1 MSSKEEVVSSVA
13 GRAAQALAVPSDTG
27 LLVWQAEVG
36 TIIDLDSGSQ
46 KAVTEVISG
55 DNARPGAIDNAY
67 VDLGRDPGDGVQY
80 DVSVE
85 EAGSYQL
92 TLRYANGSN
101 SDRPLAL
108 QVDGGVTTSVSFP
121 GSGSWSSW
129 QEVTVDLELEP
140 GTHQLLLSIPTAE
153 QGGVDQGPNLDQL
166 TLVKVEDEPE
176 PEPEPETG
184 IMSFEAETFTID
196 DQESDPSR
204 PADTAARLES
214 DGVDSLRPGY
224 SGEGY
229 LDLGNDV
236 GDAGIFEVTVENGG
250 SFRLDARYANGGSTD
265 RPMTLYIDGVEVGEF
280 QFAST
285 GAGDEGWE
293 RWREESLEL
302 ELEAGTH
309 TVRLENIGRGGPN
322 LDVVKLSPMIV
333 EAGDRETFRIN
344 FQPQGADV
352 PEGHV
357 ADTGQ
362 AFGMQS
368 LIVDGKTYR
377 YGWVTEES
385 IADGTENGT
394 NPLSLANQGGF
405 TLVDRS
411 ERFVGLDPRQA
422 TFAQMTSERD
432 GFVDAGWEIELEP
445 GFYEVTLSV
454 GDVSGNFDAYYSVNA
469 EGSAFNDAFAPGRPS
484 DFPLDA
490 NATNDTEGLR
500 SDLVTRVVE
509 VTDGRLTLD
518 ALGIDSKNVKL
529 QYVEIRPLP
538 DLTPGDEQPASEDYA
553 QFVDARAIAGVG
565 SNTVEVDLDSEDGSL
580 PTGVDPTSDIF
591 VGVQVVEGRGGTLL
605 ESLSDGSVRLF
616 ETVTGIE
623 VAFDINTTGGFDS
636 LTLSPK
642 QTLKPFTSYS
652 LVIDGFQDRGDNSD
666 SNSPTREFLKYTNT
680 FVTGAEPD
688 ILPSDVAFE
697 GTVELDGAVDGA
709 FGFTS
714 LEVSATGDA
723 LYVVSMGG
731 QIVRYALDPED
742 GSLGDGDVLALA
754 LDPFMQ
760 PDTDAFN
767 NRRGI
772 IGIAVDPTDP
782 QVLWVTDNYP
792 IPLSGRDTST
802 PDFSGRLLKITLDE
816 GGSFS
821 GSAEVYLTGLPRS
834 VADHVTNS
842 IEFRENPAFDAETSP
857 DEPSHLLY
865 LTQGSN
871 TAMGDDD
878 SAWGN
883 RPERLLAGAV
893 LEVDPSRTPPEG
905 GFDVTTEPLPD
916 DQTRFVDDDN
926 DLKNDP
932 IPMGDGRFLVFGEN
946 GVASVQ
952 DADGVV
958 LETFYD
964 PYADDAVVKVFA
976 TGIRNAYDLVWHS
989 NGYLYT
995 PTNGSAAGGA
1005 VPDDPSTLIDES
1017 VTNVAKQDDY
1027 LFKVEQGG
1035 YYGHPNPLHD
1045 EFILNGGN
1053 PTRLEDINEV
1063 TSYDPGIQ
1071 PDPNY
1076 RLDDAYS
1083 LGENR
1088 SANGVTEYVSDT
1100 FGDAF
1105 KGSLLFTE
1113 YSGGDDV
1120 RWITVNAEGKVI
1132 GDDVLRDA
1140 EGRVI
1145 TYTDPLD
1152 IIENPATGRLY
1163 LVTLNRLTG
1172 ESQLVRLDPV
1182 EPTSTG
1188 GGTDMTRVLA
1198 TIQAEDNTPDDGTS
1212 ATISEGGGAEIIIRE
1227 GIASEVPGLQ
1237 PGSFGNDGNLDDNDG
1252 VGGGYADFGRNAEDA
1267 ITFGFTVEAGD
1278 GGDTVLRVRYA
1289 NGGFSDRP
1297 LEVFVNGQSVGVA
1310 DFPPAPDSLEGSD
1323 RWRFWMTQDIEVN
1336 LNPGEVEVRLQSVS
1350 QAGPNVDQLEV
1361 IHEPSPGFDIYEA
1374 EGALLNGARVVE
1386 VADDRNVSENAY
1398 VDYKGSEDQTITWSI
1413 RVDEAGSYEIG
1424 FRYHLS
1430 QTKSDRPL
1438 TFGINGVAQPNLRFE
1453 GLSENNSDWVYQN
1466 VVVSLKAGINTLVLT
1481 APEAVGPNIDLLWVP
1496 DQSLEAIRASILG
1509 PADATEGTRIELEEG
1524 ISALSVDPRSA
1535 DFFFEVDSKGL
1546 YRLDLAANAGVL
1558 RGDDLALSL
1567 NGESLTLMTFPGA
1580 GTSGEESYYVELEP
1594 GTEYRL
1600 HIVSDDLGSQRIDYL
1615 DVTPVSVV
1623 ADAEVRLES
1632 GDVNYFS
1639 DRLLFNYLEE
1649 NDFGG
1654 PDRDFKEGAKAV
1666 ISNDGSDPLTILDV
1680 SLDGPFVLADAAAL
1694 EGLTLAPGES
1704 LEIDVLF
1711 DRANYRPP
1719 ATNADDGSF
1728 FGSLRLVTNDAD
1740 SPVQEL
1746 TLAGF
1751 WQAQDEG
1758 GWEPTVDEVWN
1769 VAGFGNRIGGLP
1781 TEGGGKGSAFD
1792 DFGFYRAVSE
1802 EEVLSRYWTLADG
1815 VDEAKVTQIVALHGA
1830 GVSAFGLHAFK
1841 NTSQDI
1847 KLIRHAEDQNQS
1859 FLPITL
1865 EGNQPEGTF
1874 TRDDIPNN
1882 WGGNDLFGIEVAT
1895 LSSDPSLNPS
1905 GAGTPPADA
1914 PDLERGYLVR
1924 LFEALDGEG
1933 NVIPDTYL
1941 VIQDYP
1947 GANHDYN
1954 DNMFVIEGIK
1964 PMYDGNGVP
1973 PEETDQVVPS
1983 SRFTVAA
1990 EQGESA
1996 QEVPDVVVPLDLQGL
2011 PQQQPDEL
2019 F

>member
-1 MSSKEEVVSSVA
+1 
-13 GRAAQALAVPSDTG
+13 
-27 LLVWQAEVG
+27 
-36 TIIDLDSGSQ
+36 
-46 KAVTEVISG
+46 
-55 DNARPGAIDNAY
+55 
-67 VDLGRDPGDGVQY
+67 
-80 DVSVE
+80 
-85 EAGSYQL
+85 
-92 TLRYANGSN
+92 
-101 SDRPLAL
+101 
-108 QVDGGVTTSVSFP
+108 
-121 GSGSWSSW
+121 
-129 QEVTVDLELEP
+129 
-140 GTHQLLLSIPTAE
+140 
-153 QGGVDQGPNLDQL
+153 
-166 TLVKVEDEPE
+166 
-176 PEPEPETG
+176 
-184 IMSFEAETFTID
+184 
-196 DQESDPSR
+196 
-204 PADTAARLES
+204 
-214 DGVDSLRPGY
+214 
-224 SGEGY
+224 
-229 LDLGNDV
+229 
-236 GDAGIFEVTVENGG
+236 
-250 SFRLDARYANGGSTD
+250 
-265 RPMTLYIDGVEVGEF
+265 
-280 QFAST
+280 
-285 GAGDEGWE
+285 
-293 RWREESLEL
+293 
-302 ELEAGTH
+302 
-309 TVRLENIGRGGPN
+309 
-322 LDVVKLSPMIV
+322 
-333 EAGDRETFRIN
+333 
-344 FQPQGADV
+344 
-352 PEGHV
+352 
-357 ADTGQ
+357 
-362 AFGMQS
+362 
-368 LIVDGKTYR
+368 
-377 YGWVTEES
+377 
-385 IADGTENGT
+385 
-394 NPLSLANQGGF
+394 
-405 TLVDRS
+405 VDRS

-454 GDVSGNFDAYYSVNA
+454 GDASGNFDAFYGVNA
-469 EGSAFNDAFAPGRPS
+469 EGVAFTDAFTPGRPD
-484 DFPLDA
+484 DFSIDA
-490 NATNDTEGLR
+490 TPTNDTEGLR

-518 ALGIDSKNVKL
+518 ALDVDSKNVKL
-529 QYVEIRPLP
+529 QYLEIRPLP
-538 DLTPGDEQPASEDYA
+538 DLTPEDDQPASLDYA
-553 QFVDARAIAGVG
+553 HFTDARAIAGVAT
-565 SNTVEVDLDSEDGSL
+565 NTVVVDLDREDGSL

-591 VGVQVVEGRGGTLL
+591 VGVQVVEGRGGALL
-605 ESLSDGSVRLF
+605 KSLSDGSVRLF

-642 QTLKPFTSYS
+642 ETLKPFTSYS

-666 SNSPTREFLKYTNT
+666 SSLPTREFLKYTNT
-680 FVTGAEPD
+680 FVTGPEPD

-697 GTVELDGAVDGA
+697 GTVELNGSVDGA

-714 LEVSATGDA
+714 LEVSAGGDA

-742 GSLGDGDVLALA
+742 GSLGPGEALSLA
-754 LDPFMQ
+754 LDPFME
-760 PDTDAFN
+760 PDADAFN

-782 QVLWVTDNYP
+782 KVLWVTDNYP

-816 GGSFS
+816 GDDFS

-842 IEFRENPAFDAETSP
+842 IEFRENPAFDAEASP
-857 DEPSHLLY
+857 TEPSHLLY

-871 TAMGDDD
+871 TAMGDGD

-883 RPERLLAGAV
+883 RPERLLSAAV
-893 LEVDPSRTPPEG
+893 LEVDPTRSPPAG
-905 GFDVTTEPLPD
+905 GFDVTTEPLPE
-916 DQTRFVDDDN
+916 DQTRFLDVDN
-926 DLKNDP
+926 DLKNAP
-932 IPMGDGRFLVFGEN
+932 IPMEEGRFLVFDDK

-952 DADGVV
+952 DADGLV
-958 LETFYD
+958 LESFYD
-964 PYADDAVVKVFA
+964 PFVDDAVVKIFA
-976 TGIRNAYDLVWHS
+976 TGVRNAYDLVWHS

-1017 VTNVAKQDDY
+1017 ATNVVKQDDY

-1035 YYGHPNPLHD
+1035 YYGHPNPLQD
-1045 EFILNGGN
+1045 EYILNGGN

-1063 TSYDPGIQ
+1063 TSYDPGIE

-1076 RLDDAYS
+1076 RIDDAYS

-1088 SANGVTEYVSDT
+1088 SANGATEYVGDT
-1100 FGDAF
+1100 FGNAF
-1105 KGSLLFTE
+1105 KGSLLITE
-1113 YSGGDDV
+1113 YSGGDDI

-1132 GDDVLRDA
+1132 GDDVLRNA
-1140 EGRVI
+1140 AGKVI

-1163 LVTLNRLTG
+1163 LVTLNRRTG

-1182 EPTSTG
+1182 EPMSSG
-1188 GGTDMTRVLA
+1188 GAGTDSMRILA

-1212 ATISEGGGAEIIIRE
+1212 ATISEGGAAEIIIRE

-1252 VGGGYADFGRNAEDA
+1252 VGGGYADFGRNSDDA
-1267 ITFGFTVEAGD
+1267 ITFGFTLEAGD

-1297 LEVFVNGQSVGVA
+1297 LEVFVNGLSVGIA

-1336 LNPGEVEVRLQSVS
+1336 LTPGDVEVRLQSVS
-1350 QAGPNVDQLEV
+1350 RAGPNVDQLEV
-1361 IHEPSPGFDIYEA
+1361 VHEPSPGFGIYEA
-1374 EGALLNGARVVE
+1374 EDALLNGPRVIE
-1386 VADDRNVSENAY
+1386 VGDVRDVSENAY
-1398 VDYKGSEDQTITWSI
+1398 ADFRGTQDQTITWSI
-1413 RVDEAGSYEIG
+1413 RVEEAGTYEIG
-1424 FRYHLS
+1424 FRYNLS
-1430 QTKSDRPL
+1430 QTKADRPL
-1438 TFGINGVAQPNLRFE
+1438 SFSINGVAQDELDFA
-1453 GLSENNSDWVYQN
+1453 GLSENNADWIYHN
-1466 VVVSLKAGINTLVLT
+1466 VLVSLKAGINTLVVT
-1481 APEAVGPNIDLLWVP
+1481 APAAVGPDMDLLWVP
-1496 DQSLEAIRASILG
+1496 DQSLEAIRAAVLG
-1509 PADATEGTRIELEEG
+1509 PADATDGVRIELEDG

-1535 DFFFEVDSKGL
+1535 DFFFEVDTRGL

-1558 RGDDLALSL
+1558 RGEDLALSL
-1567 NGESLTLMTFPGA
+1567 NGKPLTVMSFPGA
-1580 GTSGEESYYVELEP
+1580 GTAGEESYYVELEP
-1594 GTEYRL
+1594 GIEYRL
-1600 HIVSDDLGSQRIDYL
+1600 HMVSDDLCSQRIDYL
-1615 DVTPVSVV
+1615 DVTPVAVTAEAV
-1623 ADAEVRLES
+1623 AHLES

-1639 DRLLFNYLEE
+1639 DRLLFNYLDE

-1654 PDRDFKEGAKAV
+1654 PDRDFKESATAV

-1694 EGLTLAPGES
+1694 EGVTLAPGES

-1719 ATNADDGSF
+1719 ASNADDGSF

-1740 SPVQEL
+1740 APVQEL

-1769 VAGFGNRIGGLP
+1769 VAGFGNRIGGIP
-1781 TEGGGKGSAFD
+1781 TDGGARGSAFD
-1792 DFGFYRAVSE
+1792 DYGFYRAVSE

-1815 VDEAKVTQIVALHGA
+1815 VDEAKVSQIVALHGA
-1830 GVSAFGLHAFK
+1830 GVAAFGLHAFK

-1847 KLIRHAEDQNQS
+1847 KLIRHDADQNQS
-1859 FLPITL
+1859 FLPLTYL
-1865 EGNQPEGTF
+1865 DRQEPAATF
-1874 TRDDIPNN
+1874 TRDDIPDN
-1882 WGGNDLFGIEVAT
+1882 WGGNDLFGLEVAT
-1895 LSSDPSLNPS
+1895 LSSDPSLNPP
-1905 GAGTPPADA
+1905 GKGKPPADS
-1914 PDLERGYLVR
+1914 PDLERGYYVR
-1924 LFEALDGEG
+1924 VFKALDDEG
-1933 NVIPDTYL
+1933 NEIPDTYL
-1941 VIQDYP
+1941 VLQDYS
-1947 GANHDYN
+1947 GSNLDYN

-1964 PMYDGNGVP
+1964 PMYEGNGVP

-1996 QEVPDVVVPLDLQGL
+1996 QEVPDVVDPLDLQGL